1 MRIAVIGTG
10 YVGIISAVGW
20 AGLGHD
26 VTCIDV
32 DEEKIER
39 VRKGI
44 PPIYEKGL
52 EGRLKEAVSSGKLKA
67 ETGYSSVADADLVLI
82 SVGTPSGDDGSIDIS
97 YIRSAAESIVK
108 ALSGSQGFTA
118 VAVRSTVVPGTTE
131 SIVGKALQDA
141 GRKPGDDAG
150 LAMVPE
156 FLKEGNAIEDF
167 DSPDRI
173 VVGCSDG
180 RTRELFEGLYKPF
193 SCPKLFTDIKTA
205 EMIKYASNSFLATK
219 ISFVNEVAT
228 MCERFGIDVDEVMK
242 GTGMDPRIGPHFLVA
257 GAGFGGSCF
266 PKDVKAIVHKARD
279 IGIEPKLLE
288 AVLEVNRKQQMR
300 PVEMLKGL
308 MGLEGKKVAVLGLAF
323 KAGTDD
329 IRDSASIAIVKSLL
343 EAGCRVQAY
352 DPEAMD
358 NARKVLPE
366 AHYAKGWAGCLEG
379 CDAAILV
386 TAWPEFMKSAAEY
399 KHALGDAPL
408 IDARR
413 TLKAEDVEKAG
424 LRYLAIGRGKR

>member
-32 DEEKIER
+32 DEKKIDG
-39 VRKGI
+39 VRRGI

-52 EGRLKEAVSSGKLKA
+52 EGRLKDAVSSGKLKA
-67 ETGYSSVADADLVLI
+67 ETDYSAVADADLVLI
-82 SVGTPSGDDGSIDIS
+82 SVGTPSGDDGSIDLS
-97 YIRSAAESIVK
+97 YIRSAAESTAK
-108 ALSGSQGFTA
+108 GLSGSNRFTA

-141 GRKPGDDAG
+141 GRKPGEDLG
-150 LAMVPE
+150 LAMIPE

-173 VVGCSDG
+173 VVGYSDG
-180 RTRELFEGLYKPF
+180 KTKELFEGLYKPF
-193 SCPKLFTDIKTA
+193 SCPKLFTDIRTA
-205 EMIKYASNSFLATK
+205 EMIKYASNSLLATK
-219 ISFVNEVAT
+219 ISFANEVAN

-266 PKDVKAIVHKARD
+266 PKDVKAIVHKAKD
-279 IGIEPKLLE
+279 IGVDPKLLE
-288 AVLEVNRKQQMR
+288 AVLEVNREQQMR

-308 MGLEGKKVAVLGLAF
+308 MALEGKKIAVLGLAF

-329 IRDSASIAIVKSLL
+329 IRDSASIAIVKRLL
-343 EAGCRVQAY
+343 EAGCLVQAY
-352 DPEAMD
+352 DPEAME
-358 NARKVLPE
+358 NAKKVVPK
-366 AHYAKGWAGCLEG
+366 AHYANGWEDCLEG

-386 TAWPEFMKSAAEY
+386 TAWPEFMKSAEDY
-399 KHALGDAPL
+399 KRALGDAPL

-413 TLKAEDVEKAG
+413 ILGAGEVEKTG
-424 LRYLAIGRGKR
+424 LRYRAIGRGSV